1 MADKK
6 NIIRS
11 QGSIDLSGT
20 SINQTGNTVISS
32 TNELRVNDDQIIIN
46 ADQAAT
52 SSTLVFRK
60 SASSDGTITWNGTNH
75 AFSGTITATTFTG
88 ALTGA
93 PSSLSGLTTADLTEG
108 SNLYYTNARADAR
121 VDAGFTAK
129 STTNLSEGSNLY
141 YTDTRARASIS
152 EASTELAYNNA
163 TGVLTFTQGNT
174 SGVAEGTNL
183 YYTNARARAS
193 VSAVQSGDGSL
204 TYNNGTGVFTYTG
217 PSAAEVQAHL
227 LGGTGIS
234 YSSGTFTL
242 ASTSVVAGSFG
253 SATAIP
259 TFTVN
264 AQGQLT
270 AAADV
275 NIAIPSSQITDFTT
289 AVEATLSVTDTG
301 GDGSLSYNNT
311 SGVFTY
317 TGPSAAEVQAHFSA
331 GTNTTYSAG
340 QFGITDSTI
349 RGKVSV
355 TDSGGDGSLSYNS
368 TSGAI
373 TYTGPSAN
381 DVRAHLSAGTGVT
394 YSGGAISIGQA
405 VATSS
410 NVTFGNLV
418 LSGDLT
424 VNGTTSTVS
433 STNTT
438 MTDSLIELGNGT
450 TGAPAGDA
458 GIVIERGNESNVFM
472 GWDDSATGFV
482 FGTTTAT
489 GSSTGALTVTP
500 SAVSTGALTITNA
513 SNSGGTA
520 RNVYQ
525 STSAPS
531 SGDGAVGDLWVL
543 YS

>member
-93 PSSLSGLTTADLTEG
+93 PSSLSGLTPADLTEG

-234 YSSGTFTL
+234 YSSGGRCKHSNTKFTNYR
-242 ASTSVVAGSFG
+242 F
-253 SATAIP
+253 
-259 TFTVN
+259 
-264 AQGQLT
+264 
-270 AAADV
+270 
-275 NIAIPSSQITDFTT
+275 
-289 AVEATLSVTDTG
+289 
-301 GDGSLSYNNT
+301 
-311 SGVFTY
+311 
-317 TGPSAAEVQAHFSA
+317 H
-331 GTNTTYSAG
+331 
-340 QFGITDSTI
+340 
-349 RGKVSV
+349 
-355 TDSGGDGSLSYNS
+355 NS
-368 TSGAI
+368 
-373 TYTGPSAN
+373 
-381 DVRAHLSAGTGVT
+381 RR
-394 YSGGAISIGQA
+394 
-405 VATSS
+405 S
-410 NVTFGNLV
+410 NFKC
-418 LSGDLT
+418 
-424 VNGTTSTVS
+424 
-433 STNTT
+433 
-438 MTDSLIELGNGT
+438 
-450 TGAPAGDA
+450 
-458 GIVIERGNESNVFM
+458 
-472 GWDDSATGFV
+472 
-482 FGTTTAT
+482 
-489 GSSTGALTVTP
+489 
-500 SAVSTGALTITNA
+500 
-513 SNSGGTA
+513 
-520 RNVYQ
+520 Y
-525 STSAPS
+525 
-531 SGDGAVGDLWVL
+531 
-543 YS
+543 